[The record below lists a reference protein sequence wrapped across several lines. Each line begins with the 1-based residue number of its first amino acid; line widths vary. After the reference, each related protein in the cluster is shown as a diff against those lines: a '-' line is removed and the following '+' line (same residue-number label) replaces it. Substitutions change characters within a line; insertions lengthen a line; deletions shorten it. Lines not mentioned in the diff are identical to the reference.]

1 MSVVLGK
8 FCKYIRFLNS
18 KPNFNYFRV
27 AEPNPIKTS
36 CLNKLFAQL
45 LLTCLLLHTGSTF
58 AQVIKSKDGKVLGEQ
73 KDIVRACVE
82 AAKQEVVK
90 LHNVEFKLKDYCNCM
105 ATGVLPNLTMKE
117 VENAIANNS
126 FQQLL
131 LREDNFSIFQECAAN
146 NMIIDSAFDMSEQL
160 NQAQLRPFFVK
171 KCVDGIFMD
180 EGVEEFI
187 SKGQAAQICNCTLD
201 KLIEKGYTYG
211 QITALSDSGSP
222 EFEEI
227 VMGCLPTELIE
238 EMQEE

>member
-1 MSVVLGK
+1 M
-8 FCKYIRFLNS
+8 NS
-18 KPNFNYFRV
+18 KHNFNYFRV

-36 CLNKLFAQL
+36 RLNKLFAQL
-45 LLTCLLLHTGSTF
+45 LLTCLLLHTESTF
-58 AQVIKSKDGKVLGEQ
+58 AQVIKSKDGKVLGDQ

-160 NQAQLRPFFVK
+160 DQAQLRPFFVK

>member
-1 MSVVLGK
+1 M
-8 FCKYIRFLNS
+8 
-18 KPNFNYFRV
+18 
-27 AEPNPIKTS
+27 
-36 CLNKLFAQL
+36 
-45 LLTCLLLHTGSTF
+45 
-58 AQVIKSKDGKVLGEQ
+58 IKSKDGKVLGEQ

-131 LREDNFSIFQECAAN
+131 LREDNFSIFQECAAK

-160 NQAQLRPFFVK
+160 DQAQLRPFFVK

-180 EGVEEFI
+180 EGVEDFI
-187 SKGQAAQICNCTLD
+187 SKGQAAQICNCALD

-211 QITALSDSGSP
+211 QITALSDTGSP

-238 EMQEE
+238 EMKEE

>member
-1 MSVVLGK
+1 M
-8 FCKYIRFLNS
+8 NS
-18 KPNFNYFRV
+18 KPIFNYFRGV
-27 AEPNPIKTS
+27 EPNQIKTS
-36 CLNKLFAQL
+36 RLNKLFAQL
-45 LLTCLLLHTGSTF
+45 LLTCLLLHTVSTF

-160 NQAQLRPFFVK
+160 DQAQLRPFFVK

-187 SKGQAAQICNCTLD
+187 SRGQAAQICNCTLD

-211 QITALSDSGSP
+211 QITALSDTGSP

>member
-1 MSVVLGK
+1 M
-8 FCKYIRFLNS
+8 NS

-27 AEPNPIKTS
+27 VEPYQIKTS
-36 CLNKLFAQL
+36 RLNKLFAQL
-45 LLTCLLLHTGSTF
+45 LLTCLLLHTGSIF
-58 AQVIKSKDGKVLGEQ
+58 AQVIKSKDGKVLGDQ

-160 NQAQLRPFFVK
+160 DQAQLRPFFVK

-211 QITALSDSGSP
+211 QITALSDTGSP